1 MAPGAAKFLWP
12 ASKGGLMRPDT
23 AVILSAGRGTRM
35 NPLTLTTPKPLL
47 SLYGRPILAHLL
59 ERLEAAG
66 VRRIIVNTHHLAEQ
80 MAAFLADYP
89 AVTLLHEAE
98 LQETGGAITAMRAQN
113 LLPDAPF
120 YVVNGDSYWV
130 DGPSDT
136 LRRLADAFDPQQMD
150 ALLLLARAAGAVAE
164 TGRGDFLWPRD
175 GKLQRRG
182 ERDVAPYLFS
192 GVQIATPSLF
202 TQAPAAPFSLNC
214 LWDQALEA
222 GRLGAIVHD
231 GVWFHLS
238 TPEDLERANAALESL
253 EVGNST

>member
-1 MAPGAAKFLWP
+1 
-12 ASKGGLMRPDT
+12 MRPDT

-35 NPLTLTTPKPLL
+35 KPLTLTTPKPLL
-47 SLYGRPILAHLL
+47 PLYGRPILEHLL

-66 VRRIIVNTHHLAEQ
+66 VRRIIVNTHHLAGQ
-80 MAAFLADYP
+80 MASFLAGYQ
-89 AVTLLHEAE
+89 AVTVLHEPE
-98 LQETGGAITAMRAQN
+98 LQETGGAITAMLAQG

-150 ALLLLARAAGAVAE
+150 ALLLLARAAGAVAN

-175 GKLQRRG
+175 GGLQRRG
-182 ERDVAPYLFS
+182 ERDVAPYSFS
-192 GVQIATPSLF
+192 GVQIVTPSLF
-202 TQAPAAPFSLNC
+202 AQAPAAPFSMNC
-214 LWDQALEA
+214 LWDRALEA

-231 GVWFHLS
+231 GLWFHLS
-238 TPEDLERANAALESL
+238 TPEDLERANAALASL
-253 EVGNST
+253 EVGNTT

>member
-1 MAPGAAKFLWP
+1 
-12 ASKGGLMRPDT
+12 MR
-23 AVILSAGRGTRM
+23 
-35 NPLTLTTPKPLL
+35 PLTLTTPKPLL
-47 SLYGRPILAHLL
+47 KLDGRPLLAHVL
-59 ERLEAAG
+59 ERLQAAG
-66 VRRIIVNTHHLAEQ
+66 VTRILINAHHLAEQ
-80 MAAFLADYP
+80 MEAFLADYP
-89 AVTLLHEAE
+89 GVTLLREE
-98 LQETGGAITAMRAQN
+98 QLQETGGAITAMLAQN

-136 LRRLADAFDPQQMD
+136 LSRLSGAFDAERMD

-175 GKLQRRG
+175 GGLQRRG

-192 GVQIATPSLF
+192 GVQIVTPKLF
-202 TQAPAAPFSLNC
+202 AQAPAAPFSMNY
-214 LWDQALEA
+214 LWDQAMEA

-238 TPEDLERANAALESL
+238 TPDDLERANAVLAAL
-253 EVGNST
+253 EVGNTT

>member
-1 MAPGAAKFLWP
+1 
-12 ASKGGLMRPDT
+12 MRPDT

-35 NPLTLTTPKPLL
+35 RPLTLTTPKPLL
-47 SLYGRPILAHLL
+47 PLYGRPILAYLL

-66 VRRIIVNTHHLAEQ
+66 VQRIIVNTHHLAEQ

-89 AVTLLHEAE
+89 AVTLLRESE
-98 LQETGGAITAMRAQN
+98 LQETGGAVTAMLAQN

-136 LRRLADAFDPQQMD
+136 LRRLADAFDAAQID

-175 GKLQRRG
+175 GGLRRRG

-192 GVQIATPSLF
+192 GVQIVTPALF
-202 TQAPAAPFSLNC
+202 AQAPAAPFSMNY
-214 LWDQALEA
+214 LWDRALKA

-238 TPEDLERANAALESL
+238 TLEDLERANAVLASL
-253 EVGNST
+253 EVGNTT